1 MARRHEQQLKDG
13 AAEGPERPAPMGVT
27 EEISELLAGYSI
39 HALAPEDTEFLER
52 YLAVRP
58 EWQTELAGYE
68 HVSNLLSYASP
79 PQQVPVRARAAI
91 LARVD
96 ALAIESHEEA
106 RARAHPRQQLRIRW
120 KRWRGNVPRLAWA
133 AAVPSTII
141 AIIFIMAS
149 IVMQARLSD
158 QQAELAAFQQE
169 QSKATDV
176 LLAENSGRRVIE
188 LIQSS
193 AAPLARGRLFI
204 DQHANT
210 AMLVVRDM
218 PSPGDGNVYMVWVLT
233 GAMLNQYQAIGT
245 LDIDEFGRGQKIL
258 DPSNGFNNNLLVRI
272 TIEPADD
279 QGIPSGPDVM
289 TGGI

>member
-1 MARRHEQQLKDG
+1 
-13 AAEGPERPAPMGVT
+13 MGVT
-27 EEISELLAGYSI
+27 DEISELLAGYSV
-39 HALAPEDTEFLER
+39 HSLAPEDSQFIER
-52 YLAVRP
+52 YLAGRP
-58 EWQTELAGYE
+58 EWRTELAGYE
-68 HVSNLLSYASP
+68 RVANLLPYASP
-79 PQQVPVRARAAI
+79 PQQAPVRARAAI
-91 LARVD
+91 LARID

-106 RARAHPRQQLRIRW
+106 RARAHPREQICIRW

-149 IVMQARLSD
+149 IVMQDRLSD

-176 LLAENSGRRVIE
+176 LLAENSGRRVVE
-188 LIQSS
+188 LIQSTV
-193 AAPLARGRLFI
+193 APLARGRLFI

-218 PSPGDGNVYMVWVLT
+218 PPPGEGNVYMVWVFT
-233 GAMLNQYQAIGT
+233 GTVLNQYQAIGT
-245 LDIDEFGRGQKIL
+245 LDVDELGRGQKIL
-258 DPSNGFNNNLLVRI
+258 DPPSGFNNNLLVRI

-289 TGGI
+289 SGGI